1 MRTSKVILVTGIG
14 GDIAQ
19 GVATILRTSRPE
31 LRLVG
36 VDGHTQHGGRAFV
49 DAFETVPYASDLSY
63 PAALRDV
70 ARRHGVDTLIPMSEP
85 ELGALL
91 GGEAEFGGI
100 AWIACGERVVRI
112 GLDKLLTAR
121 EIAGLGLP
129 VPWTVEAD
137 HELPL
142 DFPCILKARF
152 GSGSRSVFMVE
163 NEEDARFLRKRHPGG
178 VFQEMLEPANREVTC
193 AVYRTADARVAVLQ
207 MLRRLTGG
215 FTGWA
220 KVIEDPEVRQMC
232 ETVAHGLGLR
242 GSMNVQL
249 RITDAG
255 PRVFEINPR
264 FSSTVLMRHRLGFS
278 DVLWALGEAEG
289 RPVQL
294 PRETPVG
301 QVMVR
306 VQDELVLDSPEEISQ

>member
-1 MRTSKVILVTGIG
+1 MILVTGIG

-19 GVATILRTSRPE
+19 GVATILRASRPGS
-31 LRLVG
+31 RLVG
-36 VDGHTQHGGRAFV
+36 VDGHTQHGGSAFV
-49 DAFETVPYASDLSY
+49 DAFETVPYASELSY

-70 ARRHGVDTLIPMSEP
+70 ARRHGADTVIPMSEP

-91 GGEAEFGGI
+91 GREAEFEGV
-100 AWIACGERVVRI
+100 AWIACGERVVRT

-121 EIAGLGLP
+121 EIASLGLP

-142 DFPCILKARF
+142 GYPCILKGRL
-152 GSGSRSVFMVE
+152 GSGSRAVFKID
-163 NEEDARFLRKRHPGG
+163 NEEDARFLRQRHPGG
-178 VFQEMLEPANREVTC
+178 VFQELLEPADREVTC
-193 AVYRTADARVAVLQ
+193 AVYRTADSRVVVLQ

-220 KVIEDPEVRQMC
+220 KVIDDPAVRAMC
-232 ETVAHGLGLR
+232 ETIAQGLDLR

-249 RITDAG
+249 RITADG

-264 FSSTVLMRHRLGFS
+264 FSSTVLMRHRLGFC
-278 DVLWALGEAEG
+278 DLLWALDEAEG
-289 RPVQL
+289 RSVQL
-294 PRETPVG
+294 PRVLPVG

-306 VQDELVLDSPEEISQ
+306 VQDTLVLDSQKEVFQ